1 MKLKNIKELL
11 TIMIWIIEY
20 YENHYQNIIKFNKPM
35 ITYDIEKLKTLSKFI
50 KEILEVCSLS

>member
-1 MKLKNIKELL
+1 MK
-11 TIMIWIIEY
+11 
-20 YENHYQNIIKFNKPM
+20 NHYQNIIKFNKLM